1 MGDNLMK
8 KNYKEWLL
16 TAKKVFHFIA
26 TVLMYSIC
34 LIMIIVF
41 LAFVVNFIDKQYN
54 LKSGENKKNLFSAYT
69 IVSPSMVP
77 AINVLD
83 VVVTVRVD
91 SPEDLEKGDIITFDS
106 TDYRYS
112 GVTVTHRILDIEK
125 TSSGEYLFTT
135 KGDNNNTQDSSRIN
149 FDAIYGKVLFV
160 IPKIGYIQYFLSSI
174 LGWVAIII
182 VPAVMIIGYDIYK
195 LIKTIRSSDKDSS
208 DKKKKI
214 DNKKKDKDNNKNKN
228 KNKLLKKEGRFKK

>member
-1 MGDNLMK
+1 MGDNL
-8 KNYKEWLL
+8 KNFNKE
-16 TAKKVFHFIA
+16 KVANIKNAIRFIT

-41 LAFVVNFIDKQYN
+41 LVFVINFIDKQHN
-54 LKSGENKKNLFSAYT
+54 LKNGTNKKDLFSAYT

-83 VVVTVRVD
+83 VVVSMRVND
-91 SPEDLEKGDIITFDS
+91 PEDLEKGDIITFNS

-112 GVTVTHRILDIEK
+112 GVLVTHRIVDIEK

-135 KGDNNNTQDSSRIN
+135 KGDNNNTQDSSRISFN
-149 FDAIYGKVLFV
+149 EIYGRVLFR
-160 IPKIGYIQYFLSSI
+160 IPKIGYIQYYLSSI

-195 LIKTIRSSDKDSS
+195 LIKTLNSNDKNKTKE
-208 DKKKKI
+208 DKKDNRDEKIEKK
-214 DNKKKDKDNNKNKN
+214 
-228 KNKLLKKEGRFKK
+228 GRFKK

>member
-1 MGDNLMK
+1 MK
-8 KNYKEWLL
+8 KNKDWLTTL
-16 TAKKVFHFIA
+16 KKILHFIT

-54 LKSGENKKNLFSAYT
+54 LKSGENKKDLFSAYT

-83 VVVTVRVD
+83 VVVTMRVNN
-91 SPEDLEKGDIITFDS
+91 PEDLQKGDIITFNS

-112 GVTVTHRILDIEK
+112 GVLVTHRIVNIEK

-135 KGDNNNTQDSSRIN
+135 KGDNNNTQDSSRIS
-149 FDAIYGKVLFV
+149 FDEIYGRVLFR
-160 IPKIGYIQYFLSSI
+160 IPKIGYIQYYLSSI

-208 DKKKKI
+208 D
-214 DNKKKDKDNNKNKN
+214 NKKKDKDNKKN

>member
-1 MGDNLMK
+1 MIK
-8 KNYKEWLL
+8 KDNYKEWLT
-16 TAKKVFHFIA
+16 TAKKVVHFIA

-34 LIMIIVF
+34 LIMIIIFLVF
-41 LAFVVNFIDKQYN
+41 VINFIDKQHN
-54 LKSGENKKNLFSAYT
+54 IKANNSKKDLFSAYT

-83 VVVTVRVD
+83 VVVTMRVD
-91 SPEDLEKGDIITFDS
+91 DPNDLEKGDIITFNS

-112 GVTVTHRILDIEK
+112 GVLVTHRIVDIEE

-135 KGDNNNTQDSSRIN
+135 KGDNNNTQDSSRIS
-149 FDAIYGKVLFV
+149 FDKIYGRVLFR
-160 IPKIGYIQYFLSSI
+160 IPKIGYIQYYLSSV

-195 LIKTIRSSDKDSS
+195 LIKTIRSSDKNS
-208 DKKKKI
+208 
-214 DNKKKDKDNNKNKN
+214 DNKKQISNDKQDNE
-228 KNKLLKKEGRFKK
+228 KKREGRFRR

>member
-1 MGDNLMK
+1 MTVK
-8 KNYKEWLL
+8 KI
-16 TAKKVFHFIA
+16 FHFIA

-54 LKSGENKKNLFSAYT
+54 LQSGENKKNLFSAYT

-160 IPKIGYIQYFLSSI
+160 IPKIGYIQYYLSSI

-195 LIKTIRSSDKDSS
+195 LIKTIRSSDKNS
-208 DKKKKI
+208 
-214 DNKKKDKDNNKNKN
+214 DNKKQISNDKQDNE
-228 KNKLLKKEGRFKK
+228 KKREGRFRR

>member
-1 MGDNLMK
+1 MK
-8 KNYKEWLL
+8 KNKDWLTTL
-16 TAKKVFHFIA
+16 KKILHFIT

-41 LAFVVNFIDKQYN
+41 LVFVVNFIDKQYN
-54 LKSGENKKNLFSAYT
+54 LKSDKNKKDLFSAYT

-83 VVVTVRVD
+83 VVVTMRVN
-91 SPEDLEKGDIITFDS
+91 SPEDLEKGDIITFNS

-112 GVTVTHRILDIEK
+112 GVLVTHRIVNIEK

-135 KGDNNNTQDSSRIN
+135 KGDNNNTQDSSRIS
-149 FDAIYGKVLFV
+149 FDEIYGRVLFR
-160 IPKIGYIQYFLSSI
+160 IPKIGYIQYYLSSV

-195 LIKTIRSSDKDSS
+195 LIKTLKSKDDSA
-208 DKKKKI
+208 KKI
-214 DNKKKDKDNNKNKN
+214 DNKKENTKNKRI
-228 KNKLLKKEGRFKK
+228 KKEKEGRFKK

>member
-1 MGDNLMK
+1 MK
-8 KNYKEWLL
+8 KNKDWLTTL
-16 TAKKVFHFIA
+16 KKILHFIT

-41 LAFVVNFIDKQYN
+41 LVFVVNFIDKQYN
-54 LKSGENKKNLFSAYT
+54 LKSGKNKKDLFSAYT

-83 VVVTVRVD
+83 VVVTMRVNN
-91 SPEDLEKGDIITFDS
+91 PEDLEKGDIITFNS

-112 GVTVTHRILDIEK
+112 GVLVTHRIVNIEK

-135 KGDNNNTQDSSRIN
+135 KGDNNNTQDSSRIS
-149 FDAIYGKVLFV
+149 FGEIYGRVLFR
-160 IPKIGYIQYFLSSI
+160 IPKIGYIQYYLSSI

-195 LIKTIRSSDKDSS
+195 LIKTLKSKD
-208 DKKKKI
+208 DNAKKI
-214 DNKKKDKDNNKNKN
+214 DNKKENTKNKRI
-228 KNKLLKKEGRFKK
+228 KKEKEGRFKK

>member
-8 KNYKEWLL
+8 KNYKEWLI

-41 LAFVVNFIDKQYN
+41 LAFVVNFIDSRHNIKAGN
-54 LKSGENKKNLFSAYT
+54 NKKTLFSAYT

-77 AINVLD
+77 SINVLD
-83 VVVTVRVD
+83 VVVTKRVD
-91 SPEDLEKGDIITFDS
+91 NPEDLKKGDVITFNS

-112 GVTVTHRILDIEK
+112 GVTVTHRIQNIEK
-125 TSSGEYLFTT
+125 TSRGEYLFTT
-135 KGDNNNTQDSSRIN
+135 KGDNNNTADSSRISFN
-149 FDAIYGKVLFV
+149 EIYGRVLFR
-160 IPKIGYIQYFLSSI
+160 IPKIGYIQYYLSSI

-195 LIKTIRSSDKDSS
+195 LIKTLRSDKNSNLD
-208 DKKKKI
+208 DKKKI
-214 DNKKKDKDNNKNKN
+214 EKKDKIEKKNKKRRFN
-228 KNKLLKKEGRFKK
+228 K

>member
-1 MGDNLMK
+1 MK
-8 KNYKEWLL
+8 KENKNWITKLKNIL
-16 TAKKVFHFIA
+16 HFIT

-41 LAFVVNFIDKQYN
+41 LIFVVNFIDKQNN
-54 LKSGENKKNLFSAYT
+54 LKSGNNKKDLFSAYT

-83 VVVTVRVD
+83 VVITMRVD
-91 SPEDLEKGDIITFDS
+91 DPEDLDKGDIITFNS

-112 GVTVTHRILDIEK
+112 GVRVTHRIINIEK
-125 TSSGEYLFTT
+125 TSSGEYLYTT
-135 KGDNNNTQDSSRIN
+135 KGDNNNTEDSSRISFN
-149 FDAIYGKVLFV
+149 EIYGKVLFR
-160 IPKIGYIQYFLSSI
+160 IPKIGYVQYYLSSI

-195 LIKTIRSSDKDSS
+195 LIKTLRGSDKNSDSRQIVN
-208 DKKKKI
+208 DIKKKKA
-214 DNKKKDKDNNKNKN
+214 KN
-228 KNKLLKKEGRFKK
+228 ERRFK

>member
-1 MGDNLMK
+1 MGDNLK
-8 KNYKEWLL
+8 KFDKDWLIKL
-16 TAKKVFHFIA
+16 KNVLHFIA

-41 LAFVVNFIDKQYN
+41 LVIVVNFVDKQYN
-54 LKSGENKKNLFSAYT
+54 LKNGNNKKDLFSAYT

-77 AINVLD
+77 SINVLD
-83 VVVTVRVD
+83 VVVTMRVNN
-91 SPEDLEKGDIITFDS
+91 PEDLKKGDIITFNS

-112 GVTVTHRILDIEK
+112 GVLVTHRIVDIEK

-135 KGDNNNTQDSSRIN
+135 KGDNNNTPDSSRISFN
-149 FDAIYGKVLFV
+149 EIYGRVLFR
-160 IPKIGYIQYFLSSI
+160 IPKIGYIQYYLSSI

-195 LIKTIRSSDKDSS
+195 LIKTLKSG
-208 DKKKKI
+208 DKKPDKLV
-214 DNKKKDKDNNKNKN
+214 DNKKVKNKT
-228 KNKLLKKEGRFKK
+228 KNEKKGRFRK

>member
-1 MGDNLMK
+1 MTVK
-8 KNYKEWLL
+8 KI
-16 TAKKVFHFIA
+16 FHFIA

-41 LAFVVNFIDKQYN
+41 LVFVVNFIDKQYN
-54 LKSGENKKNLFSAYT
+54 LQSGENKKNLFSAYT

-125 TSSGEYLFTT
+125 TSSGEYLFST

-160 IPKIGYIQYFLSSI
+160 IPKIGYIQYYLSSI

-195 LIKTIRSSDKDSS
+195 LIKTIRSSDKNS
-208 DKKKKI
+208 
-214 DNKKKDKDNNKNKN
+214 DNKKQISNDKQDNE
-228 KNKLLKKEGRFKK
+228 KKREGRFRR

>member
-1 MGDNLMK
+1 MK
-8 KNYKEWLL
+8 NNYREWLT
-16 TAKKVFHFIA
+16 TAKKIFHFIA

-54 LKSGENKKNLFSAYT
+54 LKSGQNKKNLFSAYT
-69 IVSPSMVP
+69 IVSPSMVS

-91 SPEDLEKGDIITFDS
+91 SPEDLKKGDIITFDS

-125 TSSGEYLFTT
+125 TTSGEYLFTT
-135 KGDNNNTQDSSRIN
+135 KGDNNNTEDSSRIN
-149 FDAIYGKVLFV
+149 FNAIYGKVLFV
-160 IPKIGYIQYFLSSI
+160 IPKIGYIQYYLSSI
-174 LGWVAIII
+174 LGWVAIVIA
-182 VPAVMIIGYDIYK
+182 PAVMIIGYDIYK
-195 LIKTIRSSDKDSS
+195 LVKTIRSSDKKENDNK
-208 DKKKKI
+208 DKKIKFIKR
-214 DNKKKDKDNNKNKN
+214 
-228 KNKLLKKEGRFKK
+228 EGRFKK

>member
-1 MGDNLMK
+1 MK
-8 KNYKEWLL
+8 NFNKEKVANIKN
-16 TAKKVFHFIA
+16 AIRFIT

-41 LAFVVNFIDKQYN
+41 LVFVINFIDKQHN
-54 LKSGENKKNLFSAYT
+54 LKNGTNKKDLFSAYT

-83 VVVTVRVD
+83 VVVSMRVND
-91 SPEDLEKGDIITFDS
+91 PEDLEKGDIITFNS

-112 GVTVTHRILDIEK
+112 GVLVTHRIVDIEK

-135 KGDNNNTQDSSRIN
+135 KGDNNNTQDSSRISFN
-149 FDAIYGKVLFV
+149 EIYGRVLFR
-160 IPKIGYIQYFLSSI
+160 IPKIGYIQYYLSSI

-195 LIKTIRSSDKDSS
+195 LIKTLNSNDKNKTKE
-208 DKKKKI
+208 DKKDNRDEKIEKK
-214 DNKKKDKDNNKNKN
+214 
-228 KNKLLKKEGRFKK
+228 GRFKK

>member
-1 MGDNLMK
+1 MK
-8 KNYKEWLL
+8 KNKDWLTTL
-16 TAKKVFHFIA
+16 KKILHFIT

-41 LAFVVNFIDKQYN
+41 LVFVVNFIDKQYN
-54 LKSGENKKNLFSAYT
+54 LKSGKNKKNLFSAYT

-83 VVVTVRVD
+83 VVVTMRVNN
-91 SPEDLEKGDIITFDS
+91 PEDLKKGDIITFNS

-112 GVTVTHRILDIEK
+112 GVLVTHRIVNIEK

-135 KGDNNNTQDSSRIN
+135 KGDNNNTQDSSRIS
-149 FDAIYGKVLFV
+149 FDEIYGRVLFR
-160 IPKIGYIQYFLSSI
+160 IPKIGYIQYYLSSV

-195 LIKTIRSSDKDSS
+195 LIKTLKSKDDSA
-208 DKKKKI
+208 KKI
-214 DNKKKDKDNNKNKN
+214 DNKKENTKNKRI
-228 KNKLLKKEGRFKK
+228 KKEKEGRFKK

>member
-8 KNYKEWLL
+8 NNYREWLT
-16 TAKKVFHFIA
+16 TAKKTFHFIA

-54 LKSGENKKNLFSAYT
+54 LKSGQNKKNLFSAYT

-91 SPEDLEKGDIITFDS
+91 SPEDLKKGDIITFDS

-125 TSSGEYLFTT
+125 TTSGEYLFTT
-135 KGDNNNTQDSSRIN
+135 KGDNNNTEDSSRIN
-149 FDAIYGKVLFV
+149 FNAIYGKVLFV
-160 IPKIGYIQYFLSSI
+160 IPKIGYIQYYLSSI
-174 LGWVAIII
+174 LGWVAIVIA
-182 VPAVMIIGYDIYK
+182 PAVMIIGYDIYK
-195 LIKTIRSSDKDSS
+195 LVKTIRSSDKKENDNKNYNK
-208 DKKKKI
+208 DKKIKFIKR
-214 DNKKKDKDNNKNKN
+214 
-228 KNKLLKKEGRFKK
+228 EGRFKK